1 MFPARYTQGSIAK
14 HLVIMTSST
23 ALGLLVIFLSELVDI
38 YFLGL
43 IGEAEITALG
53 FAGPIIFFSLSL
65 NIGLS
70 IASSA
75 LVSIALRSRETVT
88 HSLVSAFIISL
99 PLALILWFY
108 LPTLL
113 SLLGASGQ
121 TLELANAYTS
131 IVVLG
136 MPALAVAMSMGSIMR
151 AKGDAKNSM
160 LIYIVAGLSNM
171 VLDPILIF
179 GLDLGVEGAA
189 FATVISRIIMLA
201 MAYHIIVTRNQLA
214 GAFNLE
220 HYRHELSN
228 YAKIAFP
235 AILTN
240 LSTPVSMAY
249 VTFTMAQFGD
259 SAVAGIAI
267 INKIQPVAFVG
278 LFALSS
284 VIGPIA
290 SQNFGAKK
298 FDRVSKTLFEAIRF
312 TLIYCAITSAIL
324 WASQLWFVPL
334 FGGSEEANQ
343 LVYLFCSGFSLIF
356 IFNGI
361 TFLTNALF
369 NNLGVAYYA
378 TIINI
383 LKATVGT
390 IPFVIIGANIAG
402 TEGVL
407 WGLFAGSIVIAVIG
421 LLLALK
427 LVKKIDLHA
436 FDLKPKTKEFL

>member
-1 MFPARYTQGSIAK
+1 MFPARYTQGSIAT
-14 HLVIMTSST
+14 HLIIMTSST
-23 ALGLLVIFLSELVDI
+23 ALGLLTIFLSELVDI

-70 IASSA
+70 IACSA
-75 LVSIALRSRETVT
+75 LVSIALGSGSFASSRETVT

-99 PLALILWFY
+99 PLAIILWFY

-113 SLLGASGQ
+113 SLMGASGQ
-121 TLELANAYTS
+121 ALELANAYTS
-131 IVVLG
+131 IVIIG
-136 MPALAVAMSMGSIMR
+136 MPLLAVAMSMGSIMR

-160 LIYIVAGLSNM
+160 LIYIVAGLSNI

-179 GLDLGVEGAA
+179 GLDLGVTGAA
-189 FATVISRIIMLA
+189 LATLISRIIMLA
-201 MAYHIIVTRNQLA
+201 MAYHIIVNRDQLV
-214 GAFNLE
+214 GAFNLH
-220 HYRHELSN
+220 HYRQELSS

-240 LSTPVSMAY
+240 LSTPLSMAY
-249 VTFTMAQFGD
+249 VTYAMAQFGD
-259 SAVAGIAI
+259 SAVAGVAI

-290 SQNFGAKK
+290 GQNFGAKK
-298 FDRVSKTLFEAIRF
+298 FDRVSKTLFESIRF
-312 TLIYCAITSAIL
+312 TLIYCAIVSAIL
-324 WASQLWFVPL
+324 WLSQWWFVPL
-334 FGGSEEANQ
+334 FGGSAAANE
-343 LVYLFCSGFSLIF
+343 LVYLFCSGLSLIF

-390 IPFVIIGANIAG
+390 IPFVILGANIAG
-402 TEGVL
+402 VEGVL
-407 WGLFAGSIVIAVIG
+407 WGLFAGSVFIAVIG
-421 LLLALK
+421 LLLVLK
-427 LVKKIDLHA
+427 LVNKFQA
-436 FDLKPKTKEFL
+436 

>member
-1 MFPARYTQGSIAK
+1 MFPARYTQGSIAT
-14 HLVIMTSST
+14 HLIIMTSST
-23 ALGLLVIFLSELVDI
+23 ALGLLTIFLSELVDI

-70 IASSA
+70 IACSA
-75 LVSIALRSRETVT
+75 LVSIALGSGNTASSRETVT

-113 SLLGASGQ
+113 SLMGASGQ
-121 TLELANAYTS
+121 ALELANAYTS
-131 IVVLG
+131 IVIIG
-136 MPALAVAMSMGSIMR
+136 MPLLAVAMSMGSIMR

-160 LIYIVAGLSNM
+160 LIYIVAGLSNI

-179 GLDLGVEGAA
+179 GLDLGVTGAA
-189 FATVISRIIMLA
+189 LATLISRIIMLA
-201 MAYHIIVTRNQLA
+201 MAYHIIVNRDQLV
-214 GAFNLE
+214 GAFNLH
-220 HYRHELSN
+220 HYRQELSS
-228 YAKIAFP
+228 YTKIAFP

-240 LSTPVSMAY
+240 LSTPLSMAY
-249 VTFTMAQFGD
+249 VTYAMAQFGD
-259 SAVAGIAI
+259 SAVAGVAI

-290 SQNFGAKK
+290 GQNFGAKK
-298 FDRVSKTLFEAIRF
+298 FDRVSKTLFESIRF
-312 TLIYCAITSAIL
+312 TLIYCAIVSAIL
-324 WASQLWFVPL
+324 WLSQWWFVPL
-334 FGGSEEANQ
+334 FGGSAAANE
-343 LVYLFCSGFSLIF
+343 LVYLFCSGLSLIF

-390 IPFVIIGANIAG
+390 IPFVILGANIAG
-402 TEGVL
+402 VEGVL
-407 WGLFAGSIVIAVIG
+407 WGLFAGSIFIAVIG
-421 LLLALK
+421 LLLAIK
-427 LVKKIDLHA
+427 LVNKFQA
-436 FDLKPKTKEFL
+436 

>member
-1 MFPARYTQGSIAK
+1 MLPARYTQGSIAK
-14 HLVIMTSST
+14 HLIIMTSST
-23 ALGLLVIFLSELVDI
+23 ALGLITLFLSELVDI

-75 LVSIALRSRETVT
+75 LVSIALGSGDTASSRETVT

-99 PLALILWFY
+99 PIALILWFY

-113 SLLGASGQ
+113 SLLGASGRAL
-121 TLELANAYTS
+121 TLANEYTS
-131 IVVLG
+131 IVILG
-136 MPALAVAMSMGSIMR
+136 MPLLAVAMSMGSIMR
-151 AKGDAKNSM
+151 AKGDAKNGM
-160 LIYIVAGLSNM
+160 LIYIVAGLTNI

-179 GLDLGVEGAA
+179 GLDLGVTGAA
-189 FATVISRIIMLA
+189 LATVISRIVMLA
-201 MAYHIIVTRNQLA
+201 MAYHIIVNRDQLA
-214 GAFNLE
+214 GAFSLH
-220 HYRHELSN
+220 HYRQQLSS

-240 LSTPVSMAY
+240 LSTPVSIAY
-249 VTFTMAQFGD
+249 VTYSMAQFGD
-259 SAVAGIAI
+259 SAVAGTAI

-290 SQNFGAKK
+290 GQNFGARK
-298 FDRVSKTLFEAIRF
+298 FDRVSKTLLESIRF
-312 TLIYCAITSAIL
+312 TLIYCFTVSVIL
-324 WASQLWFVPL
+324 WITQWWFVPL
-334 FGGSEEANQ
+334 FGGSEEANK
-343 LVYLFCSGFSLIF
+343 LVYLFCSGLSLIF

-369 NNLGVAYYA
+369 NNLGVAHYA

-390 IPFVIIGANIAG
+390 IPFVIIGANVAG
-402 TEGVL
+402 AEGVL
-407 WGLFAGSIVIAVIG
+407 WGLLVGSVFIAAIG
-421 LLLALK
+421 LILALK
-427 LVKKIDLHA
+427 LVNKFSD
-436 FDLKPKTKEFL
+436 

>member
-1 MFPARYTQGSIAK
+1 MLPARYTQGSIAK

-23 ALGLLVIFLSELVDI
+23 ALGLITLFLSELVDI

-75 LVSIALRSRETVT
+75 LVSIALGTGDTARSRETVT
-88 HSLVSAFIISL
+88 HSLVSSFIISL
-99 PLALILWFY
+99 PATLIVWFY

-113 SLLGASGQ
+113 SLLGASGEA
-121 TLELANAYTS
+121 LALANAYTS
-131 IVVLG
+131 IVILG
-136 MPALAVAMSMGSIMR
+136 MPLLAVAMSMGSIMR
-151 AKGDAKNSM
+151 AKGDAKNGM
-160 LIYIVAGLSNM
+160 LIYIVAGLTNM

-179 GLDLGVEGAA
+179 VLDLGVIGAA
-189 FATVISRIIMLA
+189 LATVISRIVMLA
-201 MAYHIIVTRNQLA
+201 MAYHIIVNRDQLA
-214 GAFNLE
+214 GAFSLH
-220 HYRHELSN
+220 HYLQELSS

-240 LSTPVSMAY
+240 LSTPISIAY
-249 VTFTMAQFGD
+249 VTYAMAQFGD
-259 SAVAGIAI
+259 SAVAGTAI

-278 LFALSS
+278 IFALSS

-290 SQNFGAKK
+290 GQNFGAKK
-298 FDRVSKTLFEAIRF
+298 FDRVSKTLFESIRF
-312 TLIYCAITSAIL
+312 TLLYCFAVSVIL
-324 WASQLWFVPL
+324 WVTQWWFVPL
-334 FGGSEEANQ
+334 FGGSEKANE

-369 NNLGVAYYA
+369 NNLGVAHYA
-378 TIINI
+378 TLINI

-390 IPFVIIGANIAG
+390 IPFVIIGSNIAG
-402 TEGVL
+402 AQGVL
-407 WGLFAGSIVIAVIG
+407 WGLFVGSIFIAVIG
-421 LLLALK
+421 LVLALK
-427 LVKKIDLHA
+427 LVNKFRA
-436 FDLKPKTKEFL
+436 

>member
-1 MFPARYTQGSIAK
+1 MFPARYTQGSIAT
-14 HLVIMTSST
+14 HLIIMTSST
-23 ALGLLVIFLSELVDI
+23 ALGLLTIFLSELVDI

-70 IASSA
+70 IACSA
-75 LVSIALRSRETVT
+75 LVSIALGSGNTASSRETVT

-113 SLLGASGQ
+113 SLMGASGQ
-121 TLELANAYTS
+121 ALELANAYTS
-131 IVVLG
+131 IVIIG
-136 MPALAVAMSMGSIMR
+136 MPLLAVAMSMGSIMR

-160 LIYIVAGLSNM
+160 LIYIVAGLSNI

-179 GLDLGVEGAA
+179 GLDLGVTGAA
-189 FATVISRIIMLA
+189 LATLISRIIMLA
-201 MAYHIIVTRNQLA
+201 MAYHIIVNRDQLV
-214 GAFNLE
+214 GAFNLH
-220 HYRHELSN
+220 HYRQELSS
-228 YAKIAFP
+228 YTKIAFP

-240 LSTPVSMAY
+240 LSTPLSMAY
-249 VTFTMAQFGD
+249 VTYAMAQFGD
-259 SAVAGIAI
+259 SAVAGVAI

-290 SQNFGAKK
+290 GQNFGAKK
-298 FDRVSKTLFEAIRF
+298 FDRVSKTLFESIRF
-312 TLIYCAITSAIL
+312 TLIYCAIVSAIL
-324 WASQLWFVPL
+324 WLSQWWFVPL
-334 FGGSEEANQ
+334 FGGSAAANE
-343 LVYLFCSGFSLIF
+343 
-356 IFNGI
+356 
-361 TFLTNALF
+361 LF

-390 IPFVIIGANIAG
+390 IPFVILGANIAG
-402 TEGVL
+402 VEGVL
-407 WGLFAGSIVIAVIG
+407 WGLFAGSIFIAVIG
-421 LLLALK
+421 LLLAIK
-427 LVKKIDLHA
+427 LVNKFQA
-436 FDLKPKTKEFL
+436 

>member
-1 MFPARYTQGSIAK
+1 MFPARYTQGSIAT
-14 HLVIMTSST
+14 HLILMTSST
-23 ALGLLVIFLSELVDI
+23 ALGLLTIFLSELVDI

-70 IASSA
+70 IACSA
-75 LVSIALRSRETVT
+75 LVSIALGSGNTASSRETVT

-113 SLLGASGQ
+113 SLMGASGQ
-121 TLELANAYTS
+121 ALELANAYTS
-131 IVVLG
+131 IVIIG
-136 MPALAVAMSMGSIMR
+136 MPLLAVAMSMGSIMR

-160 LIYIVAGLSNM
+160 LIYIVAGLSNI

-179 GLDLGVEGAA
+179 GLDLGVTGAA
-189 FATVISRIIMLA
+189 LATLISRIIMLA
-201 MAYHIIVTRNQLA
+201 MAYHIIVNRDQLV
-214 GAFNLE
+214 GAFNLH
-220 HYRHELSN
+220 HYRQELSS
-228 YAKIAFP
+228 YTKIAFP

-240 LSTPVSMAY
+240 LSTPLSMAY
-249 VTFTMAQFGD
+249 VTYAMAQFGD
-259 SAVAGIAI
+259 SAVAGVAI

-290 SQNFGAKK
+290 GQNFGAKK
-298 FDRVSKTLFEAIRF
+298 FDRVSKTLFESIRF
-312 TLIYCAITSAIL
+312 TLIYCAIVSAIL
-324 WASQLWFVPL
+324 WLSQWWFVPL
-334 FGGSEEANQ
+334 FGGSAAANE
-343 LVYLFCSGFSLIF
+343 LVYLFCSGLSLIF

-390 IPFVIIGANIAG
+390 IPFVILGANIAG
-402 TEGVL
+402 VEGVL
-407 WGLFAGSIVIAVIG
+407 WGLFAGSIFIAVIG
-421 LLLALK
+421 LLLAIK
-427 LVKKIDLHA
+427 LVNKFQA
-436 FDLKPKTKEFL
+436 

>member
-1 MFPARYTQGSIAK
+1 MFPARYTQGSIAT
-14 HLVIMTSST
+14 HLIIMTSST
-23 ALGLLVIFLSELVDI
+23 ALGLLTIFLSELVDI

-70 IASSA
+70 IACSA
-75 LVSIALRSRETVT
+75 LVSIALGSGNTASSRETVT

-99 PLALILWFY
+99 PLAIILWFY

-113 SLLGASGQ
+113 SLMGASGQ
-121 TLELANAYTS
+121 ALELANAYTS
-131 IVVLG
+131 IVIIG
-136 MPALAVAMSMGSIMR
+136 MPLLAVAMSMGSIMR

-160 LIYIVAGLSNM
+160 LIYIVAGLSNI

-179 GLDLGVEGAA
+179 GLDLGVTGAA
-189 FATVISRIIMLA
+189 LATLISRIIMLA
-201 MAYHIIVTRNQLA
+201 MAYHIIVNRDQLV
-214 GAFNLE
+214 GAFNLH
-220 HYRHELSN
+220 HYRQELSS

-240 LSTPVSMAY
+240 LSTPLSMAY
-249 VTFTMAQFGD
+249 VTYAMAQFGD
-259 SAVAGIAI
+259 SAVAGVAI

-290 SQNFGAKK
+290 GQNFGAKK
-298 FDRVSKTLFEAIRF
+298 FDRVSKTLFESIRF
-312 TLIYCAITSAIL
+312 TLIYCAIVSAIL
-324 WASQLWFVPL
+324 WLSQWWFVPL
-334 FGGSEEANQ
+334 FGGSAAANE
-343 LVYLFCSGFSLIF
+343 LVYLFCSGLSLIF

-390 IPFVIIGANIAG
+390 IPFVILGANIAG
-402 TEGVL
+402 VEGVL
-407 WGLFAGSIVIAVIG
+407 WGLFAGSVFIAVIG
-421 LLLALK
+421 LLLVLK
-427 LVKKIDLHA
+427 LVNKFQA
-436 FDLKPKTKEFL
+436 

>member
-1 MFPARYTQGSIAK
+1 MFPARYTQGSIAT
-14 HLVIMTSST
+14 HLILMTSST
-23 ALGLLVIFLSELVDI
+23 ALGLLTIFLSELVDI

-70 IASSA
+70 IACSA
-75 LVSIALRSRETVT
+75 LVSIALGSGNTASSRETVT

-113 SLLGASGQ
+113 SLMGASGQ
-121 TLELANAYTS
+121 ALELANAYTS
-131 IVVLG
+131 IVIIG
-136 MPALAVAMSMGSIMR
+136 MPLLAVAMSMGSIMR

-160 LIYIVAGLSNM
+160 LIYIVAGLSNI

-179 GLDLGVEGAA
+179 GLDLGVTGAA
-189 FATVISRIIMLA
+189 LATLISRIIMLA
-201 MAYHIIVTRNQLA
+201 MAYHIIVNRDQLV
-214 GAFNLE
+214 GAFNLH
-220 HYRHELSN
+220 HYRQELSS
-228 YAKIAFP
+228 YTKIAFP

-240 LSTPVSMAY
+240 LSTPLSMAY
-249 VTFTMAQFGD
+249 VTYAMAQFGD
-259 SAVAGIAI
+259 SAVAGVAI

-290 SQNFGAKK
+290 GQNFGAKK
-298 FDRVSKTLFEAIRF
+298 FDRVSKTLFESIRF
-312 TLIYCAITSAIL
+312 TLIYCAIVSAIL
-324 WASQLWFVPL
+324 WLSQWWFVPL
-334 FGGSEEANQ
+334 FGGSVAANE
-343 LVYLFCSGFSLIF
+343 LVYLFCSGLSLIF

-390 IPFVIIGANIAG
+390 IPFVILGANIAG
-402 TEGVL
+402 VEGVL
-407 WGLFAGSIVIAVIG
+407 WGLFAGSIFIAVIG
-421 LLLALK
+421 LLLAIK
-427 LVKKIDLHA
+427 LVNKFQA
-436 FDLKPKTKEFL
+436 

>member
-1 MFPARYTQGSIAK
+1 MFPARYTQGSIAT
-14 HLVIMTSST
+14 HLIIMTSST
-23 ALGLLVIFLSELVDI
+23 ALGLLTIFLSELVDI

-70 IASSA
+70 IACSA
-75 LVSIALRSRETVT
+75 LVSIALGSGNTASSRETVT

-113 SLLGASGQ
+113 SLMGASGQ
-121 TLELANAYTS
+121 ALELANAYTS
-131 IVVLG
+131 IVIIG
-136 MPALAVAMSMGSIMR
+136 MPLLAVAMSMGSIMR
-151 AKGDAKNSM
+151 ATGDAKNSM
-160 LIYIVAGLSNM
+160 LIYIVAGLSNI

-179 GLDLGVEGAA
+179 GLDLGVTGAA
-189 FATVISRIIMLA
+189 LATLISRIIMLA
-201 MAYHIIVTRNQLA
+201 MAYHIIVNRDQLA
-214 GAFNLE
+214 GAFNLH
-220 HYRHELSN
+220 HYRQELSS
-228 YAKIAFP
+228 YTKIAFP

-240 LSTPVSMAY
+240 LSTPLSMAY
-249 VTFTMAQFGD
+249 VTYAMAQFGD
-259 SAVAGIAI
+259 SAVAGVAI

-290 SQNFGAKK
+290 GQNFGAKK
-298 FDRVSKTLFEAIRF
+298 FDRVSKTLFESIRF
-312 TLIYCAITSAIL
+312 TLIYCAIVSAIL
-324 WASQLWFVPL
+324 WLSQWWFVPL
-334 FGGSEEANQ
+334 FGGSAAANE
-343 LVYLFCSGFSLIF
+343 LVYLFCSGLSLIF

-390 IPFVIIGANIAG
+390 IPFVILGANIAG
-402 TEGVL
+402 VEGVL
-407 WGLFAGSIVIAVIG
+407 WGLFAGSVFIAVIG
-421 LLLALK
+421 LLLALR
-427 LVKKIDLHA
+427 LVNKFQA
-436 FDLKPKTKEFL
+436 

>member
-1 MFPARYTQGSIAK
+1 MFPARYTQGSIAT
-14 HLVIMTSST
+14 HLIIMTSST
-23 ALGLLVIFLSELVDI
+23 ALGLLTIFLSELVDI

-70 IASSA
+70 IACSA
-75 LVSIALRSRETVT
+75 LVSIALGSGNTASSRETVT

-113 SLLGASGQ
+113 SLMGASGQ
-121 TLELANAYTS
+121 ALELANAYTS
-131 IVVLG
+131 IVIIG
-136 MPALAVAMSMGSIMR
+136 MPLLAVAMSMGSIMR

-160 LIYIVAGLSNM
+160 LIYIVAGLSNI

-179 GLDLGVEGAA
+179 GLDLGVTGAA
-189 FATVISRIIMLA
+189 LATLISRIIMLA
-201 MAYHIIVTRNQLA
+201 MAYHIIVNRDQLA
-214 GAFNLE
+214 GAFNLH
-220 HYRHELSN
+220 HYRQELSS

-240 LSTPVSMAY
+240 LSTPLSMAY
-249 VTFTMAQFGD
+249 VTYAMAQFGD

-290 SQNFGAKK
+290 GQNFGAKK
-298 FDRVSKTLFEAIRF
+298 FDRVSTTLFESIRF
-312 TLIYCAITSAIL
+312 TLIYCAIVSAIL
-324 WASQLWFVPL
+324 WLTRWWFVPL
-334 FGGSEEANQ
+334 FGGSAAANE
-343 LVYLFCSGFSLIF
+343 LVYLFCSGLSLIF

-383 LKATVGT
+383 LKATLGT
-390 IPFVIIGANIAG
+390 IPFVILGANIAG
-402 TEGVL
+402 VEGVL
-407 WGLFAGSIVIAVIG
+407 WGLFAGSVFIAVIG
-421 LLLALK
+421 LLLAIK
-427 LVKKIDLHA
+427 LVNKFQA
-436 FDLKPKTKEFL
+436 

>member
-14 HLVIMTSST
+14 HLIIMTSST
-23 ALGLLVIFLSELVDI
+23 ALGLLTIFLSELVDI

-70 IASSA
+70 IACSA
-75 LVSIALRSRETVT
+75 LVSIALGSGNSASSRETVT
-88 HSLVSAFIISL
+88 HSLVFAFVISL

-113 SLLGASGQ
+113 SLMGARGQ
-121 TLELANAYTS
+121 ALELANAYTS
-131 IVVLG
+131 IVIIG
-136 MPALAVAMSMGSIMR
+136 MPLLAVAMSMGSIMR

-160 LIYIVAGLSNM
+160 LIYIVAGLSNI

-179 GLDLGVEGAA
+179 GLGLGVTGAA
-189 FATVISRIIMLA
+189 LATLLSRIIMLA
-201 MAYHIIVTRNQLA
+201 MAYHIIVNRDQLL
-214 GAFNLE
+214 GAFNLH
-220 HYRHELSN
+220 HYRQELSS
-228 YAKIAFP
+228 YAKVAFP

-240 LSTPVSMAY
+240 LSTPLSMAY
-249 VTFTMAQFGD
+249 VTYAMAQFGD
-259 SAVAGIAI
+259 SAVAGVAI

-290 SQNFGAKK
+290 GQNYGAKK
-298 FDRVSKTLFEAIRF
+298 FDRVSETLFESIRF
-312 TLIYCAITSAIL
+312 TLIYCMLVSAIL
-324 WASQLWFVPL
+324 WLSQWWFVPL
-334 FGGSEEANQ
+334 FGGSAAANE
-343 LVYLFCSGFSLIF
+343 LVYLFCSGLSLIF

-361 TFLTNALF
+361 TFITNALF

-383 LKATVGT
+383 LKATLGT
-390 IPFVIIGANIAG
+390 VPFVIIGANIAG
-402 TEGVL
+402 AEGVL
-407 WGLFAGSIVIAVIG
+407 WGLLAGSVFIAAIG
-421 LLLALK
+421 LVLALK
-427 LVKKIDLHA
+427 LVNQFQA
-436 FDLKPKTKEFL
+436 

>member
-1 MFPARYTQGSIAK
+1 MFPARYTQGSIAT
-14 HLVIMTSST
+14 HLIIMTSST
-23 ALGLLVIFLSELVDI
+23 ALGLLTIFLSELVDI

-70 IASSA
+70 IACSA
-75 LVSIALRSRETVT
+75 LVSIALGSGNTASSRETVT

-113 SLLGASGQ
+113 SLMGASGQ
-121 TLELANAYTS
+121 ALELANAYTS
-131 IVVLG
+131 IVIIG
-136 MPALAVAMSMGSIMR
+136 MPLLAVAMSMGSIMR
-151 AKGDAKNSM
+151 ATGDAKNSM
-160 LIYIVAGLSNM
+160 LIYIVAGLSNI

-179 GLDLGVEGAA
+179 GLDLGVTGAA
-189 FATVISRIIMLA
+189 LATLISRIIMLA
-201 MAYHIIVTRNQLA
+201 MAYHIIVNRDQLV
-214 GAFNLE
+214 GAFNLH
-220 HYRHELSN
+220 HYRQELSS
-228 YAKIAFP
+228 YTKIAFP

-240 LSTPVSMAY
+240 LSTPLSMAY
-249 VTFTMAQFGD
+249 VTYAMAQFGD
-259 SAVAGIAI
+259 SAVAGVAI

-290 SQNFGAKK
+290 GQNFGAKK
-298 FDRVSKTLFEAIRF
+298 FDRVSKTLFESIRF
-312 TLIYCAITSAIL
+312 TLIYCAIVSAIL
-324 WASQLWFVPL
+324 WLSQWWFVPL
-334 FGGSEEANQ
+334 FGGSAAANE
-343 LVYLFCSGFSLIF
+343 LVYLFCSGLSLIF

-390 IPFVIIGANIAG
+390 IPFVILGANIAG
-402 TEGVL
+402 VEGVL
-407 WGLFAGSIVIAVIG
+407 WGLFAGSVFIAVIG
-421 LLLALK
+421 LLLALR
-427 LVKKIDLHA
+427 LVNKFQA
-436 FDLKPKTKEFL
+436 

>member
-14 HLVIMTSST
+14 HLIIMTSST
-23 ALGLLVIFLSELVDI
+23 ALGLLTIFLSELVDI

-70 IASSA
+70 IACSA
-75 LVSIALRSRETVT
+75 LVSIALGSGNSASSRETVT
-88 HSLVSAFIISL
+88 HSLVSAFVISL

-113 SLLGASGQ
+113 SLMGARGQ
-121 TLELANAYTS
+121 ALELANAYTS
-131 IVVLG
+131 IVIIG
-136 MPALAVAMSMGSIMR
+136 MPLLAVAMSMGSIMR

-160 LIYIVAGLSNM
+160 LIYIVAGLSNI

-179 GLDLGVEGAA
+179 GLGLGVTGAA
-189 FATVISRIIMLA
+189 LATLLSRIIMLA
-201 MAYHIIVTRNQLA
+201 MAYHIIVNRDQLL
-214 GAFNLE
+214 GAFNLH
-220 HYRHELSN
+220 HYRQELSS
-228 YAKIAFP
+228 YAKVAFP

-240 LSTPVSMAY
+240 LSTPLSMAY
-249 VTFTMAQFGD
+249 VTYAMAQFGD
-259 SAVAGIAI
+259 SAVAGVAI

-290 SQNFGAKK
+290 GQNYGAKK
-298 FDRVSKTLFEAIRF
+298 FDRVSETLFESIRF
-312 TLIYCAITSAIL
+312 TLIYCMLVSAIL
-324 WASQLWFVPL
+324 WLSQWWFVPL
-334 FGGSEEANQ
+334 FGGSAAANE
-343 LVYLFCSGFSLIF
+343 LVYLFCSGLSLIF

-361 TFLTNALF
+361 TFITNALF

-383 LKATVGT
+383 LKATLGT
-390 IPFVIIGANIAG
+390 VPFVIIGANIAG
-402 TEGVL
+402 AEGVL
-407 WGLFAGSIVIAVIG
+407 WGLLAGSVFIAAIG
-421 LLLALK
+421 LVLALK
-427 LVKKIDLHA
+427 LVNQFQA
-436 FDLKPKTKEFL
+436 

>member
-1 MFPARYTQGSIAK
+1 MFPARYTQGSIAT
-14 HLVIMTSST
+14 HLIIMTSST
-23 ALGLLVIFLSELVDI
+23 ALGLLTIFLSELVDI

-70 IASSA
+70 IACSA
-75 LVSIALRSRETVT
+75 LVSIALGSGNTASSRETVT

-113 SLLGASGQ
+113 SLMGASGQ
-121 TLELANAYTS
+121 ALELANAYTS
-131 IVVLG
+131 IVIIG
-136 MPALAVAMSMGSIMR
+136 MPLLAVAMSMGSIMR

-160 LIYIVAGLSNM
+160 LIYIVAGLSNI

-179 GLDLGVEGAA
+179 GLDLGVTGAA
-189 FATVISRIIMLA
+189 LATLISRIIMLA
-201 MAYHIIVTRNQLA
+201 MAYHIIVNRDQLV
-214 GAFNLE
+214 GAFNLH
-220 HYRHELSN
+220 HYRQELSS
-228 YAKIAFP
+228 YTKIAFP

-240 LSTPVSMAY
+240 LSTPLSMAY
-249 VTFTMAQFGD
+249 VTYAMAQFGD
-259 SAVAGIAI
+259 SAVAGVAI

-290 SQNFGAKK
+290 GQNFGAKK
-298 FDRVSKTLFEAIRF
+298 FDRVSKTLFESIRF
-312 TLIYCAITSAIL
+312 TLIYCAIVSAIL
-324 WASQLWFVPL
+324 WLSQWWFVPL
-334 FGGSEEANQ
+334 FGGSAAANE
-343 LVYLFCSGFSLIF
+343 LVYLFCSGLSLIF

-390 IPFVIIGANIAG
+390 IPFVILGANIAG
-402 TEGVL
+402 VEGVL
-407 WGLFAGSIVIAVIG
+407 WGLFAGSVFIAVIG
-421 LLLALK
+421 LLLALR
-427 LVKKIDLHA
+427 LVNKFQA
-436 FDLKPKTKEFL
+436 

>member
-1 MFPARYTQGSIAK
+1 MFPARYTQGSIAT
-14 HLVIMTSST
+14 HLILMTSST
-23 ALGLLVIFLSELVDI
+23 ALGLLTIFLSELVDV

-70 IASSA
+70 IACSA
-75 LVSIALRSRETVT
+75 LVSIALGSGNTASSRETVT

-113 SLLGASGQ
+113 SLMGASGQ
-121 TLELANAYTS
+121 ALELANAYTS
-131 IVVLG
+131 IVIIG
-136 MPALAVAMSMGSIMR
+136 MPLLAVAMSMGSIMR

-160 LIYIVAGLSNM
+160 LIYIVAGLSNI

-179 GLDLGVEGAA
+179 GLDLGVTGAA
-189 FATVISRIIMLA
+189 LATLISRIIMLA
-201 MAYHIIVTRNQLA
+201 MAYHIIVNRDQLV
-214 GAFNLE
+214 GAFNLH
-220 HYRHELSN
+220 HYRQELSS
-228 YAKIAFP
+228 YTKIAFP

-240 LSTPVSMAY
+240 LSTPLSMAY
-249 VTFTMAQFGD
+249 VTYAMAQFGD
-259 SAVAGIAI
+259 SAVAGVAI

-290 SQNFGAKK
+290 GQNFGAKK
-298 FDRVSKTLFEAIRF
+298 FDRVSKTLFESIRF
-312 TLIYCAITSAIL
+312 TLIYCAIVSAIL
-324 WASQLWFVPL
+324 WLSQWWFVPL
-334 FGGSEEANQ
+334 FGGSAAANE
-343 LVYLFCSGFSLIF
+343 LVYLFCSGLSLIF

-390 IPFVIIGANIAG
+390 IPFVILGANIAG
-402 TEGVL
+402 VEGVL
-407 WGLFAGSIVIAVIG
+407 WGLFAGSIFIAVIG
-421 LLLALK
+421 LLLAIK
-427 LVKKIDLHA
+427 LVNKFQA
-436 FDLKPKTKEFL
+436 

>member
-1 MFPARYTQGSIAK
+1 
-14 HLVIMTSST
+14 MTSST
-23 ALGLLVIFLSELVDI
+23 ALGLLTIFLSELVDI

-70 IASSA
+70 IACSA
-75 LVSIALRSRETVT
+75 LVSIALGSGNSASSRETVT
-88 HSLVSAFIISL
+88 HSLVSAFVISL

-113 SLLGASGQ
+113 SLMGARGQ
-121 TLELANAYTS
+121 ALELANAYTS
-131 IVVLG
+131 IVIIG
-136 MPALAVAMSMGSIMR
+136 MPLLAVAMSMGSIMR

-160 LIYIVAGLSNM
+160 LIYIVAGLSNI

-179 GLDLGVEGAA
+179 GLGLGVTGAA
-189 FATVISRIIMLA
+189 LATLLSRIIMLA
-201 MAYHIIVTRNQLA
+201 MAYHIIVNRDQLL
-214 GAFNLE
+214 GAFNLH
-220 HYRHELSN
+220 HYRQELSS
-228 YAKIAFP
+228 YAKVAFP

-240 LSTPVSMAY
+240 LSTPLSMAY
-249 VTFTMAQFGD
+249 VTYAMAQFGD
-259 SAVAGIAI
+259 SAVAGVAI

-290 SQNFGAKK
+290 GQNYGAKK
-298 FDRVSKTLFEAIRF
+298 FDRVSETLFESIRF
-312 TLIYCAITSAIL
+312 TLIYCMLVSAIL
-324 WASQLWFVPL
+324 WLSQWWFVPL
-334 FGGSEEANQ
+334 FGGSAAANE
-343 LVYLFCSGFSLIF
+343 LVYLFCSGLSLIF

-361 TFLTNALF
+361 TFITNALF

-383 LKATVGT
+383 LKATLGT
-390 IPFVIIGANIAG
+390 VPFVIIGANIAG
-402 TEGVL
+402 AEGVL
-407 WGLFAGSIVIAVIG
+407 WGLLAGSVFIAAIG
-421 LLLALK
+421 LVLALK
-427 LVKKIDLHA
+427 LVNQFQA
-436 FDLKPKTKEFL
+436 

>member
-1 MFPARYTQGSIAK
+1 MFPARYTQGSIAT
-14 HLVIMTSST
+14 HLIIMTSST
-23 ALGLLVIFLSELVDI
+23 ALGLLTIFLSELVDI

-70 IASSA
+70 IACSA
-75 LVSIALRSRETVT
+75 LVSIALGSGNSASSRETVT

-113 SLLGASGQ
+113 SLMGASGQ
-121 TLELANAYTS
+121 ALELANAYTS
-131 IVVLG
+131 IVIIG
-136 MPALAVAMSMGSIMR
+136 MPLLAVAMSMGSIMR

-160 LIYIVAGLSNM
+160 LIYIVAGLSNI

-179 GLDLGVEGAA
+179 GLDLGVTGAA
-189 FATVISRIIMLA
+189 LATLLSRIIMLA
-201 MAYHIIVTRNQLA
+201 MAYHIIVNRDQLV
-214 GAFNLE
+214 GAFNLH
-220 HYRHELSN
+220 HYRQELSS

-240 LSTPVSMAY
+240 LSTPLSMAY
-249 VTFTMAQFGD
+249 VTYAMAQFGD
-259 SAVAGIAI
+259 SAVAGVAI

-290 SQNFGAKK
+290 GQNFGAKK
-298 FDRVSKTLFEAIRF
+298 FDRVSKTLFESIRF
-312 TLIYCAITSAIL
+312 TLIYCAIVSAIL
-324 WASQLWFVPL
+324 WLSQWWFVPL
-334 FGGSEEANQ
+334 FGGSAAANE
-343 LVYLFCSGFSLIF
+343 LVYLFCSGLSLIF

-390 IPFVIIGANIAG
+390 IPFVILGANIAG
-402 TEGVL
+402 VEGVL
-407 WGLFAGSIVIAVIG
+407 WGLFAGSVFIAVIG

-427 LVKKIDLHA
+427 LVNKFQA
-436 FDLKPKTKEFL
+436 

>member
-1 MFPARYTQGSIAK
+1 MFPARYTQGSIAT
-14 HLVIMTSST
+14 HLIIMTSST
-23 ALGLLVIFLSELVDI
+23 ALGLLTIFLSELVDI

-70 IASSA
+70 IACSA
-75 LVSIALRSRETVT
+75 LVSIALGSGSFASSRETVT
-88 HSLVSAFIISL
+88 HSLVSAFILSL

-113 SLLGASGQ
+113 SLMGASGQ
-121 TLELANAYTS
+121 ALELANAYTS
-131 IVVLG
+131 IVIIG
-136 MPALAVAMSMGSIMR
+136 MPLLAVAMSMGSIMR

-160 LIYIVAGLSNM
+160 LIYIVAGLSNI

-179 GLDLGVEGAA
+179 GLDLGVTGAA
-189 FATVISRIIMLA
+189 LATLISRIIMLA
-201 MAYHIIVTRNQLA
+201 MAYHIIVNRDQLV
-214 GAFNLE
+214 GAFNLH
-220 HYRHELSN
+220 HYRQELSS

-240 LSTPVSMAY
+240 LSTPLSMAY
-249 VTFTMAQFGD
+249 VTYAMAQFGD
-259 SAVAGIAI
+259 SAVAGVAI

-290 SQNFGAKK
+290 GQNFGAKK
-298 FDRVSKTLFEAIRF
+298 FDRVSKTLFESIRF
-312 TLIYCAITSAIL
+312 TLIYCAIVSAIL
-324 WASQLWFVPL
+324 WLSQWWFVPL
-334 FGGSEEANQ
+334 FGGSAAANE
-343 LVYLFCSGFSLIF
+343 LVYLFCSGLSLIF

-390 IPFVIIGANIAG
+390 IPFVILGANIAG
-402 TEGVL
+402 VEGVL
-407 WGLFAGSIVIAVIG
+407 WGLFAGSVFIAVIG
-421 LLLALK
+421 LLLVLK
-427 LVKKIDLHA
+427 LVNKFQA
-436 FDLKPKTKEFL
+436 